1 MPPNYLKYVYSLYC
15 NLKDIVLSQ
24 VGIILILTILCKVQA
39 KHLAICK
46 EIKEEWPLRCFNIV
60 AQLVQREDFTCF

>member
-46 EIKEEWPLRCFNIV
+46 EIKEE
-60 AQLVQREDFTCF
+60 